1 MDREDPDADIR
12 SVALHNRQTLSYPV
26 YSRIIECS
34 SSLPFIIDNFDGDQ
48 DVSSYIFCK
57 IESLMVEN
65 AGLAENDESG
75 KQTTKCNRLNCDD
88 LILNF

>member
-75 KQTTKCNRLNCDD
+75 KKNNQQNEMD
-88 LILNF
+88 